1 MTSKIVFDT
10 SSLVSAALR
19 PKSIPAPA
27 LQLTIN
33 HHQLSVSVDSLA
45 EIERILNQDKFNKY
59 NNLAVRKEFLRRLR
73 RDSSLQAVPEEVS
86 IAVRGSCRDGK
97 DDFILALA
105 LAERADAIISSDR
118 DLLSLNP
125 WRGIPILTPAQF
137 VSQFSV

>member
-45 EIERILNQDKFNKY
+45 EIERILNQDKF